1 MRFNRRNM
9 ILSPEPI
16 SPGSDPLIATGSPE
30 YLALCSLVLSAV
42 GIPHA
47 YSPRGDGLTVSRETA
62 DAARHHLEQY
72 FEENRGWPGRPPSPQ
87 TVSLTSNP
95 PTLLIIGGLALFY
108 WVTGPWEDNV
118 RWFASGAVDSAAIL
132 RDGEWWR
139 LVTALTLH
147 ADQAHLI
154 GNCIIGGF
162 IVHLLGRTT
171 GSGLSLLLLVVCGAL
186 GNLLNIVVR
195 DQTHLSVGFSTSIFA
210 AIGLLS
216 GMRLLVGPVS
226 GLKSLLVPLGAGAAL
241 LAMLGAGGERTDLGA
256 HFFGFLCG
264 LAGGMLARQ
273 TGLVRLAN
281 RTGRQLTLF
290 VLSLIILAAS
300 WNQALQP

>member
-1 MRFNRRNM
+1 MRFTRRNM
-9 ILSPEPI
+9 ILSPDPTDTDPE
-16 SPGSDPLIATGSPE
+16 PLIAKGSPE

-47 YSPRGDGLTVSRETA
+47 YSPRRDGLTVSRDTA

-72 FEENRGWPGRPPSPQ
+72 FEENRGWPERQAPQ
-87 TVSLTSNP
+87 QQVHLTSNP

-108 WVTGPWEDNV
+108 WVTGPWDDNV
-118 RWFASGAVDSAAIL
+118 PWFARGAVDSTAIL
-132 RDGEWWR
+132 RGGEWWR

-162 IVHLLGRTT
+162 IVHLLGKTA
-171 GSGLSLLLLVVCGAL
+171 GSGLSLLLLVVCGAF

-210 AIGLLS
+210 AIGILS
-216 GMRLLVGPVS
+216 GMQLLAGHGS

-241 LAMLGAGGERTDLGA
+241 LAMLGAGGDRTDLGA
-256 HFFGFLCG
+256 HFYGFLCG
-264 LAGGMLARQ
+264 LAVGMLARR
-273 TGLVRLAN
+273 TDLVRLAN

-290 VLSLIILAAS
+290 ALSLIIIALT
-300 WNQALQP
+300 WNHALQP